1 MVCMPWSRDG
11 QSGRRRHFIHRESL
25 SVLMTM
31 GAADNSDNGL
41 VDNPIPGVHLWS
53 REGGSRARGTRMLV
67 LVGGHSPTID
77 TLCANEESKQH
88 HCWMESLAVSNH

>member
-1 MVCMPWSRDG
+1 MA
-11 QSGRRRHFIHRESL
+11 
-25 SVLMTM
+25 M

-77 TLCANEESKQH
+77 TLCANEGGEQAKITVGW
-88 HCWMESLAVSNH
+88 CASLISFIQVHGLRCRSDCLTLLPHRYFI

>member
-1 MVCMPWSRDG
+1 
-11 QSGRRRHFIHRESL
+11 
-25 SVLMTM
+25 MTM

-53 REGGSRARGTRMLV
+53 VGGWVVRTRARMLV
-67 LVGGHSPTID
+67 LVGGHSPTIE

-88 HCWMESLAVSNH
+88 HCWMVNLAVSNH